1 MADIRIYKC
10 RFFPTTARS
19 TKAREIGA
27 KLYTYRVPVS
37 WWAYADDRLDARC
50 PAVKSEALVEVK
62 AYDGKEARQL
72 VFREW
77 GDHGK
82 VGSAEKLS
90 TEPRAA

>member
-1 MADIRIYKC
+1 MADTRIYRC
-10 RFFPTTARS
+10 RFFPTPTRS
-19 TKAREIGA
+19 AKAREVGA

-50 PAVKSEALVEVK
+50 PAERSEAVVEVK

-77 GDHGK
+77 GDIGT
-82 VGSAEKLS
+82 VGWPDSREAS
-90 TEPRAA
+90 